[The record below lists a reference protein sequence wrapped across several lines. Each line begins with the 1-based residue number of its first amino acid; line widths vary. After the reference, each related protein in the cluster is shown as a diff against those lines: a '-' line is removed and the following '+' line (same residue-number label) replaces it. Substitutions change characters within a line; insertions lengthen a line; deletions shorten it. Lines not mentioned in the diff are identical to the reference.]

1 MWCQAARKVERMNEI
16 LFRNDSHREF
26 FLRHTENGSD
36 VYFRALVYLL
46 GLTAETR
53 TNFSRCFDVKS
64 RMIKP
69 ESLGEGWQTGSTGR
83 IVRMA
88 FNLWN
93 GWHYEIADDADVD
106 RVSASF
112 TPDELFC
119 CEFAPFFFEA
129 IKLRYPEYT
138 GSPW

>member
-1 MWCQAARKVERMNEI
+1 MNEI
-16 LFRNDSHREF
+16 LFQIDKHREF
-26 FLRHTENGSD
+26 YLRHTENSSD
-36 VYFRALVYLL
+36 IYLRTLVYLL
-46 GLTAETR
+46 GLTADTR
-53 TNFSRCFDVKS
+53 ANFSRCFDAKS
-64 RMIKP
+64 RIIKP
-69 ESLGEGWQTGSTGR
+69 EALGEGWQTGGTMR

-93 GWHYEIADDADVD
+93 GWCYETPEDADED
-106 RVSASF
+106 RTSAAF

-138 GSPW
+138 GTSQK